1 MRTGPR
7 PTERRIS
14 RRDVSTRP
22 HAPPLGVTD
31 LLATALPPSPRPRRP
46 DTHPVVGRLVT
57 SYACAS
63 VAIGL
68 PWPLLLV
75 LVWDRYGADPHGA
88 WVVGLAGAARMAP
101 YVLLS
106 WAVGTLGDRVRRD
119 HLVRVTY
126 AARLAFLAAG
136 AVALSAD
143 RVGAAVVACALAVAA
158 GTPTYPTI
166 AAALPALAGPDRA
179 RANQVL
185 VTVEVCA
192 WVVGP
197 ALGGLML
204 APALR
209 PFTLPV
215 AVALSLVAWCLVAR
229 VSVPGPAAR
238 TAGRTPAGMLRTVGG
253 CRPAV
258 VALGH
263 AGLLNLVV
271 TVTGIALLPLAL
283 DGWGRTEGTFG
294 LATAFLGF
302 GALAG
307 PVLARLLA
315 MTVGRG
321 LVLLTGALLVIALSP
336 LPWVALVPLALAGAA
351 GVLIESLVTGTLQDE
366 VPDHHRAGALGLADA
381 VMVGS
386 CLVGSL
392 VGPAL
397 VAGAGPRLA
406 VVLLAAAA
414 VLPVVPR
421 LPRLRVLAAS
431 ALRSGTDR
439 RGAAVP
445 TMLR

>member
-1 MRTGPR
+1 MTTTAP
-7 PTERRIS
+7 S
-14 RRDVSTRP
+14 RRS
-22 HAPPLGVTD
+22 L
-31 LLATALPPSPRPRRP
+31 
-46 DTHPVVGRLVT
+46 VGRLVT

-63 VAIGL
+63 IAIGL

-106 WAVGTLGDRVRRD
+106 WAVGSLGDRVRRD
-119 HLVRVTY
+119 RLIRATY

-143 RVGAAVVACALAVAA
+143 RVALAVVACALAVAA

-166 AAALPALAGPDRA
+166 AAALPGLAGPGRA
-179 RANQVL
+179 RANQAL

-204 APALR
+204 APAFR
-209 PFTLPV
+209 TFTLPV
-215 AVALSLVAWCLVAR
+215 AVGLSLVAWCLVAQ
-229 VSVPGPAAR
+229 VAVPGPAAR
-238 TAGRTPAGMLRTVGG
+238 PAEVASAGMLRTVGG

-271 TVTGIALLPLAL
+271 TVAGIALLPLAV
-283 DGWGRTEGTFG
+283 DGWGRDEGTFG
-294 LATAFLGF
+294 LATAFLGL
-302 GALAG
+302 GSLAG
-307 PVLARLLA
+307 PALARFVGL
-315 MTVGRG
+315 TIGRG
-321 LVLLTGALLVIALSP
+321 LALLTGGLLVVAVSP
-336 LPWVALVPLALAGAA
+336 VAWVALVPLALAGAA
-351 GVLIESLVTGTLQDE
+351 GVVIESLVTDTLQDE

-397 VAGAGPRLA
+397 VTGAGPRAA
-406 VVLLAAAA
+406 VAVLAAAA
-414 VLPVVPR
+414 LLPV
-421 LPRLRVLAAS
+421 LARSRAVV
-431 ALRSGTDR
+431 RSGTGPR
-439 RGAAVP
+439 AAAVP
-445 TMLR
+445 TMLG

>member
-1 MRTGPR
+1 MTV
-7 PTERRIS
+7 TSTS
-14 RRDVSTRP
+14 RR
-22 HAPPLGVTD
+22 
-31 LLATALPPSPRPRRP
+31 
-46 DTHPVVGRLVT
+46 PVVGRLVT

-106 WAVGTLGDRVRRD
+106 WAAGTLGDRVRRD
-119 HLVRVTY
+119 RLVRMTY
-126 AARLAFLAAG
+126 AARLAFLTAG

-143 RVGAAVVACALAVAA
+143 RVGLAVVACALAVAA

-204 APALR
+204 APVVR

-215 AVALSLVAWCLVAR
+215 AVGLSLVAWCLVAR
-229 VSVPGPAAR
+229 VTVPSPAAGS
-238 TAGRTPAGMLRTVGG
+238 AGASPAGMLRTVGG
-253 CRPAV
+253 RRPAV

-271 TVTGIALLPLAL
+271 TVAGIALLPLAV
-283 DGWGRTEGTFG
+283 DGWGRDEGTFG
-294 LATAFLGF
+294 LATASLGF
-302 GALAG
+302 GSLAG
-307 PVLARLLA
+307 PALARLVA
-315 MTVGRG
+315 MTIGRG
-321 LVLLTGALLVIALSP
+321 LALLTVMLLAVAVSP
-336 LPWVALVPLALAGAA
+336 LPWVALVPLALVGAA
-351 GVLIESLVTGTLQDE
+351 GVVIESLVTGTLQDE

-397 VAGAGPRLA
+397 VTGAGPRAA
-406 VVLLAAAA
+406 VVVLAAAA
-414 VLPVVPR
+414 LLPLLGRPYLTSVVGTPR
-421 LPRLRVLAAS
+421 APSRRRNPRSAPAS
-431 ALRSGTDR
+431 CSS
-439 RGAAVP
+439 
-445 TMLR
+445 

>member
-1 MRTGPR
+1 
-7 PTERRIS
+7 
-14 RRDVSTRP
+14 
-22 HAPPLGVTD
+22 VTD
-31 LLATALPPSPRPRRP
+31 LLATAPPPSYRPGRQAVP
-46 DTHPVVGRLVT
+46 TVVGRLVA

-63 VAIGL
+63 VAGGL

-75 LVWDRYGADPHGA
+75 LVWDHYGADPHGA
-88 WVVGLAGAARMAP
+88 WIVGLAGAARMAP

-119 HLVRVTY
+119 RLVRATY
-126 AARLAFLAAG
+126 AARLACLAAG
-136 AVALSAD
+136 ALALSAD

-166 AAALPALAGPDRA
+166 AAALPGLAGAHRA

-209 PFTLPV
+209 PLTLPV
-215 AVALSLVAWCLVAR
+215 AVVLSLAAWCLVAR
-229 VSVPGPAAR
+229 VSVPAP
-238 TAGRTPAGMLRTVGG
+238 TAPSAGGRPTGMLRTVWG

-271 TVTGIALLPLAL
+271 TVAGIALLPLAL
-283 DGWGRTEGTFG
+283 DGWGGTEGTFG
-294 LATAFLGF
+294 LATAVLGF

-307 PVLARLLA
+307 PLLARLVA

-321 LVLLTGALLVIALSP
+321 LALLAGVLVVLGLSP
-336 LPWVALVPLALAGAA
+336 LPWVALLPLALAGAA
-351 GVLIESLVTGTLQDE
+351 GVVIESLVTGTLQDE

-392 VGPAL
+392 LGPVL
-397 VAGAGPRLA
+397 VAGAGARPA
-406 VVLLAAAA
+406 VLLLAAAA
-414 VLPVVPR
+414 VLPV
-421 LPRLRVLAAS
+421 LPGLAAS
-431 ALRSGTDR
+431 GLRSGADR
-439 RGAAVP
+439 AAAAVP
-445 TMLR
+445 TMLG